1 MTTPIPHSLRA
12 PVEQI
17 FRGIIKASIFNQTR
31 PGGEPKPTPPMPR
44 IGSRRVL
51 PPYLGEMGFEIRYHL
66 AQVEP
71 WLRNGWKI
79 VAHRPEFYPPAT
91 TVDAPEFLAACG
103 QAMAEYRAIGSMG
116 GIYIFPMVFGE
127 VQVTATF
134 AAGTGEVVLKLDDVS
149 KVTRQAEVEIAL
161 RQLFLEWFDYPGR
174 RITNYDRGEL
184 SFNRTSFGNV
194 DYNLAEALRPSYK
207 PHAFENPIEPM
218 EAHVGFQMRAVK
230 NGVLQHRNSDPA
242 WMCAT
247 ARAIGEHLGLPVI
260 AYGHPGGCV
269 IPDDFATTWKPGRE
283 DGHLARELGYLKS
296 CRIMLAPDSGWADL
310 MAWLEIPIMLE
321 MLFTANAFDT
331 LKENFRPRMALVDR
345 DAPIGPQVDD
355 LLNGRNLLPLGE
367 VSSQVG
373 AKVLFPWDP

>member
-1 MTTPIPHSLRA
+1 MPPSLRA
-12 PVEQI
+12 PIEQI
-17 FRGIIKASIFNQTR
+17 FRTIVKAAILSQDR
-31 PGGEPKPTPPMPR
+31 PGGGPKPTPDSPR

-79 VAHRPEFYPPAT
+79 VALRPEYYPPGT
-91 TVDAPEFLAACG
+91 TVDAPEYLAACAR
-103 QAMAEYRAIGSMG
+103 AMAGFHAIGSIG
-116 GIYIFPMVFGE
+116 GIYILPMISGDI
-127 VQVTATF
+127 QVTQAF
-134 AAGTGEVVLKLDDVS
+134 AGEQGKITLSLDDVK
-149 KVTRQAEVEIAL
+149 KVVRQAEVEISL

-174 RITNYDRGEL
+174 RVTNYDRGEL

-207 PHAFENPIEPM
+207 PDAFENPVEPM
-218 EAHVGFQMRAVK
+218 EPHVGFQIRSVK
-230 NGVLQHRNSDPA
+230 NGVVQVRDSDPE

-247 ARAIGEHLGLPVI
+247 ARAIGAHLGLPVV

-269 IPDDFATTWKPGRE
+269 IPAGFTTTWRPGQE

-296 CRIMLAPDSGWADL
+296 CRLMLAPDSGWADL

-321 MLFTANAFDT
+321 MIYTPVAFNV
-331 LKENFRPRMALVDR
+331 LKENFKPRILLVDR
-345 DAPIGPQVDD
+345 AAPIGPQVDD
-355 LLNGRNLLPLGE
+355 LLNGRNLLSLE
-367 VSSQVG
+367 DDSWMLATKTQ
-373 AKVLFPWDP
+373 FPWEP